1 MRLLPMQGALH
12 FGMASGAMLVAFG
25 LCEGLH
31 HLTRMEPSLQPHPHA
46 LFFPHG
52 VVVVFGWMY
61 GWAAMP
67 LLYPAALL
75 SVWLM
80 NGPIALDPVVM
91 GVLGAKLV
99 AVPLAFDIFRLAGM
113 DARGAGTAASWK
125 MLVAVGLLGAILGN
139 VPRVAVG
146 PCCGEMGLADRLV
159 TYANTVAGDMAGLI
173 AVLVA
178 VMLFFRALRQG

>member
-1 MRLLPMQGALH
+1 MRLQPVQGAVH
-12 FGMASGAMLVAFG
+12 FGMASGAMLLAFA
-25 LCEGLH
+25 LCEGVHEL
-31 HLTRMEPSLQPHPHA
+31 MQMGPSLRPHPHA
-46 LFFPHG
+46 LFLPHG
-52 VVVVFGWMY
+52 VVVLFAWMY

-80 NGPIALDPVVM
+80 AGPIALDPVVM
-91 GVLGAKLV
+91 GVLGAKLI
-99 AVPLAFDIFRLAGM
+99 AVPLAFDIFRLGGM

-125 MLVAVGLLGAILGN
+125 VLVAVGLLGAILGN

-146 PCCGEMGLADRLV
+146 PCCGDLSLGERLL
-159 TYANTVAGDMAGLI
+159 TYTNTVAGDMAGLI

-178 VMLFFRALRQG
+178 VMLFFRALRQS